1 MKLNEFKEIIK
12 TAKHLSFELPNGEKV
27 PAHYHVTE
35 VGSITKN
42 FIDCGGTIRKEEVV
56 NFQLWYSDDTD
67 HKLAPEKMLAII
79 ELSESKLGIGNHEIE
94 VEYQSDTIGKYG
106 LSFNGDSFVLGT
118 KMTDCLASDKCGI
131 PPQVKKKVN
140 LSDLVMQ
147 NNNSCEPGGGCC

>member
-12 TAKHLSFELPNGEKV
+12 TVEALNFVLPNGKKV

-67 HKLAPEKMLAII
+67 HKLAPKKMLAII
-79 ELSESKLGIGNHEIE
+79 ELSEEKLGIGNHEIE
-94 VEYQSDTIGKYG
+94 VEYQSDTIGKYA
-106 LSFNGDSFVLGT
+106 LSFDGESFVLGM
-118 KMTDCLASDKCGI
+118 KMTDCLASDKCGL
-131 PPQVKKKVN
+131 PQEKKKVN

-147 NNNSCEPGGGCC
+147 NNSCGPGGGCC

>member
-12 TAKHLSFELPNGEKV
+12 TTEHLSFVLPSGESV

-42 FIDCGGTIRKEEVV
+42 FIDCGGTIREEKVV
-56 NFQLWYSDDTD
+56 NFQLWHADDDD

-79 ELSESKLGIGNHEIE
+79 ELSETKLGIGNHEIE
-94 VEYQSDTIGKYG
+94 VEYQSDTIGKYS
-106 LSFNGDSFVLGT
+106 LSYNGKSFVLGT

-131 PPQVKKKVN
+131 PEEKKKMN
-140 LSDLVMQ
+140 LSDLVVQ
-147 NNNSCEPGGGCC
+147 NNSCTPGGGCC